1 MASPGGVSALGRA
14 KSPLCTPF
22 LAGFRHFRCHFIF
35 IYGATPLPD
44 HSHQRAGMA
53 EDCPTEGTEP
63 VTADRAVDGSGIDW
77 WSILSDRDF
86 LENPYP
92 ELRRLQALG
101 PVHFDPKNG
110 IYFILGHKAFARVS
124 KSSAMGRDTRNWT
137 GGWNSEDYRQYDPV
151 GFKLFSEFQP
161 QMINCD
167 GDEHKRMRKVYEP
180 AFRAQ
185 AMSKM
190 GPLIEQQAAKLLA
203 TMPDDGEVDFIEA
216 FAAPLPLRVL
226 CELFD
231 IPESLDETISRW
243 SASLIRIGD
252 ILMTPEQKLE
262 AMEALDEFKDFL
274 REQIKARESNSE
286 DNLMGLAIQA
296 RKDGTL
302 DEEETLTNLVSMLV
316 AGHETTVTLIGNGML
331 LLMRNPEELARL
343 RSDSNLTRTAI
354 EEFLRMEPGGNMIL
368 RVAREDFEVEGTRI
382 PKGAPV
388 IGLIGAINRDPLRF
402 ERADELDIGR
412 PANAQFTFGGGAHF
426 CIGAP
431 LARLEAQIAFSSVL
445 EKYGHIDF
453 AGRPEWR
460 LDRMNARGLGRLPL
474 HVRKA
479 A

>member
-1 MASPGGVSALGRA
+1 MA
-14 KSPLCTPF
+14 
-22 LAGFRHFRCHFIF
+22 
-35 IYGATPLPD
+35 D
-44 HSHQRAGMA
+44 
-53 EDCPTEGTEP
+53 DCQTEGTAP
-63 VTADRAVDGSGIDW
+63 VTGDKPEDENAIDW

-101 PVHFDPKNG
+101 PVHFDERNG

-124 KSSAMGRDTRNWT
+124 KSSEMGRDTRNWA
-137 GGWNSEDYRQYDPV
+137 GGWNSDDYRQYDPV

-161 QMINCD
+161 QMINSD
-167 GDEHKRMRKVYEP
+167 GEEHKRMRKVYEP

-185 AMSKM
+185 AMTSM
-190 GPLIEQQAAKLLA
+190 APLIEQQAARLLDA
-203 TMPDDGEVDFIEA
+203 MPEEGEVDFIEA
-216 FAAPLPLRVL
+216 FAGPLPLRVL

-231 IPESLDETISRW
+231 IPESLDETIGRW

-252 ILMTPEQKLE
+252 ILMTPDQKQ
-262 AMEALDEFKDFL
+262 EALDALSEFKDFL
-274 REQIKARESNSE
+274 REQIQSREGRQE

-296 RKDGTL
+296 NRDGTL
-302 DEEETLTNLVSMLV
+302 NEEETLTNLVSMLV

-331 LLMRNPEELARL
+331 LLLRHPEELARL
-343 RSDSNLTRTAI
+343 RNDSGLIRTAI

-368 RVAREDFEVEGTRI
+368 RVAREDFEVEGTVI

-388 IGLIGAINRDPLRF
+388 IGLIGAINRDPARF
-402 ERADELDIGR
+402 ERADDLDLAR

-431 LARLEAQIAFSSVL
+431 LARLEAQIAFASVL
-445 EKYGHIDF
+445 ERFPHIEL
-453 AGRPEWR
+453 AGEPEWR
-460 LDRMNARGLGRLPL
+460 LDRMNARGLGHLPL
-474 HVRKA
+474 RVRTA

>member
-1 MASPGGVSALGRA
+1 
-14 KSPLCTPF
+14 
-22 LAGFRHFRCHFIF
+22 
-35 IYGATPLPD
+35 
-44 HSHQRAGMA
+44 MA
-53 EDCPTEGTEP
+53 EDCPPEGTKP
-63 VTADRAVDGSGIDW
+63 MIADLVEGDSDIDW
-77 WSILSDRDF
+77 WSILSDRNF
-86 LENPYP
+86 LANPYP
-92 ELRRLQALG
+92 ELRRLQELG
-101 PVHFDPKNG
+101 PVHLDQKTG
-110 IYFILGHKAFARVS
+110 LYFILGHKAFARVS
-124 KSSAMGRDTRNWT
+124 KSSAMGRDTRNWI
-137 GGWNSEDYRQYDPV
+137 GGWNSDDYRQYDPV

-167 GDEHKRMRKVYEP
+167 SDEHRRMRKVYEP

-185 AMSKM
+185 AMSRM

-203 TMPDDGEVDFIEA
+203 AMPADGEVDFIKA

-252 ILMTPEQKLE
+252 ILMTPEQKQ
-262 AMEALDEFKDFL
+262 EALDALGEFKDFL
-274 REQIKARESNSE
+274 REQIKARESRQE

-296 RKDGTL
+296 RNDGTL

-331 LLMRNPEELARL
+331 LLMRHPDELVRL
-343 RSDSNLTRTAI
+343 RSDPGLTRTAI

-368 RVAREDFEVEGTRI
+368 RVAREDFEVEGTVI

-388 IGLIGAINRDPLRF
+388 IGLIGAINRDPARF
-402 ERADELDIGR
+402 ERPDELDLGR
-412 PANAQFTFGGGAHF
+412 PANAQFTFGGGAHV

-431 LARLEAQIAFSSVL
+431 LARLEAHIAFTAVL
-445 EKYGHIDF
+445 EKYGHIEL
-453 AGRPEWR
+453 AGQPEWR
-460 LDRMNARGLGRLPL
+460 LDRMNARGLGHLPL
-474 HVRKA
+474 YVRTA

>member
-1 MASPGGVSALGRA
+1 
-14 KSPLCTPF
+14 
-22 LAGFRHFRCHFIF
+22 
-35 IYGATPLPD
+35 
-44 HSHQRAGMA
+44 MA
-53 EDCPTEGTEP
+53 EEYPSEGNAPSPASNLTGGPE
-63 VTADRAVDGSGIDW
+63 IDW
-77 WSILSDRDF
+77 WATLSDRDF
-86 LENPYP
+86 LANPYP
-92 ELRRLQALG
+92 ELKRLQQLG
-101 PVHFDPKNG
+101 PVHFDQKNG
-110 IYFILGHKAFARVS
+110 IYFVLGHKAFGRVS
-124 KSSAMGRDTRNWT
+124 KSTSMGRDTRNWT

-167 GDEHKRMRKVYEP
+167 GEEHRRMRKVYEP

-190 GPLIEQQAAKLLA
+190 GPLIEQQANRLLSA
-203 TMPDDGEVDFIEA
+203 MPDAGEVEFIEA

-252 ILMTPEQKLE
+252 ILMTPDQKQE
-262 AMEALDEFKDFL
+262 AMEALGEFKDFL
-274 REQIKARESNSE
+274 REQIKARESRPQ
-286 DNLMGLAIQA
+286 DNLMGLAIEA
-296 RKDGTL
+296 CKNGTL

-331 LLMRNPEELARL
+331 LLMRHPDELARL
-343 RSDSNLTRTAI
+343 RSDPSLTRTAV

-368 RVAREDFEVEGTRI
+368 RVAREDFEVEGTLI

-388 IGLIGAINRDPLRF
+388 IGLIGAINRDPSRF
-402 ERADELDIGR
+402 DKADELDIAR

-445 EKYGHIDF
+445 EKYAHIEP
-453 AGRPEWR
+453 AGDAEWR
-460 LDRMNARGLGRLPL
+460 LDRMNARGLGSLPL
-474 HVRKA
+474 HVRTA